1 MDLRKGRIQTQTTDS
16 HTPRHLAAIFVFPW
30 KAPHTQSTICTG
42 QGPGCPSLSLI
53 NSLQISYMASL
64 RKRGVTL
71 RGGSGRRLRGWGEE
85 GNIRKSWWGCEEAVP
100 REGLRDSIGLQ
111 GSATS

>member
-1 MDLRKGRIQTQTTDS
+1 
-16 HTPRHLAAIFVFPW
+16 
-30 KAPHTQSTICTG
+30 
-42 QGPGCPSLSLI
+42 
-53 NSLQISYMASL
+53 MASL